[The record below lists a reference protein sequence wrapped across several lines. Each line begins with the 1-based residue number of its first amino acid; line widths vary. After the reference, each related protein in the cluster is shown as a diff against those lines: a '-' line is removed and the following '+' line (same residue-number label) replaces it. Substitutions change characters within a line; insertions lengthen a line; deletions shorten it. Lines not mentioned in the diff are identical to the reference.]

1 MLDWYSVTRVDI
13 SDRILL
19 TGCSMFSTVF
29 MVMAACGFLWQARFS
44 LPNAPWTIGKKIIY
58 WFLHW
63 FFPWMLAI
71 RIGFLHCSWQY
82 FTQFIPCF
90 PPTLQD
96 LLLFPLQIWSSLN
109 FPDLSGRVLRNWKE
123 LTDSVG
129 YSYLGTNNSKIQSDT
144 PLPSFLRNWKN
155 SILKLWDRRFPCS
168 TAPILNLNGLWEM
181 SILGCWFL
189 APRSSFVLVK
199 VLTGWKEGSWWE
211 MFYVQRGR
219 HFVRDALCI
228 GRKAMGERHSL

>member
-1 MLDWYSVTRVDI
+1 M
-13 SDRILL
+13 
-19 TGCSMFSTVF
+19 TV
-29 MVMAACGFLWQARFS
+29 LY
-44 LPNAPWTIGKKIIY
+44 TIY
-58 WFLHW
+58 
-63 FFPWMLAI
+63 
-71 RIGFLHCSWQY
+71 
-82 FTQFIPCF
+82 PCF

-96 LLLFPLQIWSSLN
+96 LLLFPLHIWSSVN

-181 SILGCWFL
+181 SILRCWFM
-189 APRSSFVLVK
+189 ASQKNFVPVK
-199 VLTGWKEGSWWE
+199 VLYWQGGRQLARAALCTNRIAIGERYSMYKKEGSWEE
-211 MFYVQRGR
+211 MPYV
-219 HFVRDALCI
+219 
-228 GRKAMGERHSL
+228 

>member
-1 MLDWYSVTRVDI
+1 MTRVDI

-29 MVMAACGFLWQARFS
+29 MVMAACVFLAGKILTAKCTLANWKKDHILIPALALSVHAGHKDRFS
-44 LPNAPWTIGKKIIY
+44 TLLMTVLYTIY
-58 WFLHW
+58 
-63 FFPWMLAI
+63 
-71 RIGFLHCSWQY
+71 
-82 FTQFIPCF
+82 PCF

-96 LLLFPLQIWSSLN
+96 LLLFPLHIWSSVN

-155 SILKLWDRRFPCS
+155 SILKL
-168 TAPILNLNGLWEM
+168 
-181 SILGCWFL
+181 
-189 APRSSFVLVK
+189 
-199 VLTGWKEGSWWE
+199 
-211 MFYVQRGR
+211 
-219 HFVRDALCI
+219 
-228 GRKAMGERHSL
+228 

>member
-1 MLDWYSVTRVDI
+1 MLEWYSVTRVDI

-44 LPNAPWTIGKKIIY
+44 VPNAPWTIAKRIIY
-58 WFLHW
+58 WFLLSVDAGHKDR
-63 FFPWMLAI
+63 FSTLLMTVLYTI
-71 RIGFLHCSWQY
+71 Y
-82 FTQFIPCF
+82 PCF

-96 LLLFPLQIWSSLN
+96 LLLFPLHIWSSVN
-109 FPDLSGRVLRNWKE
+109 FPDWSGRVLRNWKE
-123 LTDSVG
+123 LTDSEG

-144 PLPSFLRNWKN
+144 PLPSFLRNWEN

-168 TAPILNLNGLWEM
+168 TAPILNLNGLWET

-189 APRSSFVLVK
+189 APGVVL
-199 VLTGWKEGSWWE
+199 
-211 MFYVQRGR
+211 F
-219 HFVRDALCI
+219 
-228 GRKAMGERHSL
+228 

>member
-1 MLDWYSVTRVDI
+1 MIDLLSFFVSLSLPLSHSLVLGPWWLSAGWGSGVCSVTRWTHFDVTRTWKRLLMLEWYSVTRVDI

-82 FTQFIPCF
+82 FTQFILASHPLYKIYCF
-90 PPTLQD
+90 FHYTSGPQWTFLTGQVGFLGIGKNLRTLRDTPTLA
-96 LLLFPLQIWSSLN
+96 QI
-109 FPDLSGRVLRNWKE
+109 
-123 LTDSVG
+123 
-129 YSYLGTNNSKIQSDT
+129 I
-144 PLPSFLRNWKN
+144 
-155 SILKLWDRRFPCS
+155 
-168 TAPILNLNGLWEM
+168 
-181 SILGCWFL
+181 
-189 APRSSFVLVK
+189 PRSS
-199 VLTGWKEGSWWE
+199 LTHRYLA
-211 MFYVQRGR
+211 F
-219 HFVRDALCI
+219 
-228 GRKAMGERHSL
+228 